1 MIHFTLLLSLALS
14 IAAFGSFS
22 WALGGHF
29 RTSGR
34 PPTGMIL
41 LSAASLLSF
50 ATYIVLL
57 CSRHPATTLLAT
69 QSLLVAISLAV
80 FWWAISATRA
90 SRFSVAHSLVVPNF
104 LFQGGPYRYVRHPF
118 YLSYII
124 FWVATAVAAGSW
136 QWSWVTILSV
146 WYVSVARQ
154 EESAFASSPHSFA
167 YADYRARTGMI
178 LPRLGGHVPKKV
190 Y

>member
-1 MIHFTLLLSLALS
+1 MMIHVTFLLSLVLS

-50 ATYIVLL
+50 ATYILLL
-57 CSRHPATTLLAT
+57 CSRQPATTLLVV

-80 FWWAISATRA
+80 FWWAIAATRA
-90 SRFSVAHSLVVPNF
+90 SRFSVAHSLEMPGF
-104 LFQGGPYRYVRHPF
+104 LFQGGPYRYIRHPF

-124 FWVATAVAAGSW
+124 FWVATAVSAESW
-136 QWSWVTILSV
+136 QWLWVTTLSV

-154 EESAFASSPHSFA
+154 EESAFASSPYSSA
-167 YADYRARTGMI
+167 YADYRARTGMV
-178 LPRLGGHVPKKV
+178 LPRLGDHVP
-190 Y
+190 